1 MAGWI
6 VATGSRVGSDQ
17 RGAALIEFALLAPL
31 LLMLLMGI
39 VSYGSWYFVAHG
51 VQQAAND
58 AARAALGGINVA
70 ERATIARDTAIR
82 AIDRGSGMRSERAAV
97 TVEDDGASLVVR
109 IAYDAGDNPAL
120 RSALLPMP
128 PTLIRRDA
136 AVQLEAM

>member
-1 MAGWI
+1 MAGT
-6 VATGSRVGSDQ
+6 VVGKLVKMQRDR

-39 VSYGSWYFVAHG
+39 VSYGSWYLVAHG

-58 AARAALGGINVA
+58 AARAALGGVNVS

-82 AIDRGSGMRSERAAV
+82 AIDRGSGTLGERAAV
-97 TVEDDGASLVVR
+97 TVEDDGTSLVVR
-109 IAYDAGDNPAL
+109 IAYDASDNPAL
-120 RSALLPMP
+120 RSGVLPMP